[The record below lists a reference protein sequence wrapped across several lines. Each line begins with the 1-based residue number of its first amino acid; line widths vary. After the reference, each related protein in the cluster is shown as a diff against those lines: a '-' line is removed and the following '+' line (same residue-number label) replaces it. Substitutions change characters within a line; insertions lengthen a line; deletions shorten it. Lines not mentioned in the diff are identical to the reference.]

1 MSELIDNAKKKREIL
16 KDLIRRLYDGQAESE
31 VRSRL
36 QHLLGS
42 IPYDDVVKAEQEL
55 INEGLPAEEVI
66 KLCDVHTSVLKG
78 SIDQSGAK
86 DAPEGHP
93 VHTFRQENVALNR
106 EAGALGALYEKA
118 PSVGRDGSEEYIN
131 TMRGHF
137 NALVDVDKHYRR
149 KEYLLFPFLEKHEI
163 TGPPKVMWAK
173 HDEARALLK
182 KALAALEAALKSPEN
197 LQGLVDAEL
206 KPASEAV
213 LDMIYKEEQILLP
226 VSLDALGEEEW
237 YDVYRQSDEIGY
249 CLYDPKTKWR
259 PEKFS
264 EEARKAGEAVEGG
277 RIQLP
282 TGSCTVKELTAILN
296 NLPVDITFVDA
307 DDTVRYFSQGPH
319 RIFDRNR
326 AILGRKVQLCHPP
339 HSVNIVERIIRDFR
353 IGAED
358 SAAFWIRMN
367 KRFIHIEYFALRDD
381 EGAYLGTMEVS
392 QDLTEKRRLEGEQR
406 LPDYK

>member
-16 KDLIRRLYDGQAESE
+16 KDLIRRLHDGQAESE
-31 VRSRL
+31 VRSQL
-36 QHLLGS
+36 QQLLGS
-42 IPYDDVVKAEQEL
+42 IPYEDVVKAEQEL

-78 SIDQSGAK
+78 SIDQSGTK

-93 VHTFRQENVALNR
+93 VHTFRQENIALNR

-118 PSVGRDGSEEYIN
+118 PAIGRDGAEGYIN

-137 NALVDVDKHYRR
+137 NALMDVDKHYRR
-149 KEYLLFPFLEKHEI
+149 KEYLLFPFLEKHGI

-173 HDEARALLK
+173 HDEARAMLK
-182 KALAALEAALKSPEN
+182 KALAALETALKNPEN
-197 LQGLVDAEL
+197 LQRLVDADL
-206 KPASEAV
+206 KPASGAV

-226 VSLDALGEEEW
+226 TSIDTLGEDEW
-237 YDVYRQSDEIGY
+237 YEVYRQSDEIGY
-249 CLYDPKTKWR
+249 CLYDPKTKWM
-259 PEKFS
+259 PEKIS
-264 EEARKAGEAVEGG
+264 AEAMTSAAVAKSG

-282 TGSCTVKELTAILN
+282 SGSFTAQELTAMLN
-296 NLPVDITFVDA
+296 SLPVDITFVDA

-367 KRFIHIEYFALRDD
+367 KRFIHIEYFALRDE

-406 LPDYK
+406 LLNYK

>member
-1 MSELIDNAKKKREIL
+1 M
-16 KDLIRRLYDGQAESE
+16 
-31 VRSRL
+31 
-36 QHLLGS
+36 
-42 IPYDDVVKAEQEL
+42 
-55 INEGLPAEEVI
+55 
-66 KLCDVHTSVLKG
+66 
-78 SIDQSGAK
+78 
-86 DAPEGHP
+86 
-93 VHTFRQENVALNR
+93 
-106 EAGALGALYEKA
+106 ALYEKA
-118 PSVGRDGSEEYIN
+118 SSVGHDGAEEYIN
-131 TMRGHF
+131 TIRGHF
-137 NALVDVDKHYRR
+137 NALMDVDKHYRR

-163 TGPPKVMWAK
+163 TGQPKVMWAK

-182 KALAALEAALKSPEN
+182 KALASLEAALKSPEN

-206 KPASEAV
+206 KPASVAV

-259 PEKFS
+259 PEKLS
-264 EEARKAGEAVEGG
+264 EEVRKAGEAVEGG

-282 TGSCTVKELTAILN
+282 SGSCTVKELTAILN

-367 KRFIHIEYFALRDD
+367 KRFIHIEYFALRDE

>member
-1 MSELIDNAKKKREIL
+1 MSELMDNARKKREIL
-16 KDLIRRLYDGQAESE
+16 KDLIRRLHNGQAESE
-31 VRSRL
+31 VRGQL

-66 KLCDVHTSVLKG
+66 KLCDIHTSVLKG
-78 SIDQSGAK
+78 SIDQSGAR

-93 VHTFRQENVALNR
+93 VHTFRQENIALNW
-106 EAGALGALYEKA
+106 EAGALGALYERVS
-118 PSVGRDGSEEYIN
+118 SVGRDGAVEYIN
-131 TMRGHF
+131 ELRGHF
-137 NALVDVDKHYRR
+137 NALMDVDKHYRR

-182 KALAALEAALKSPEN
+182 KAVSALEAAASAPGDLRK
-197 LQGLVDAEL
+197 LVEGEL
-206 KPASEAV
+206 KPASDAV

-226 VSLDALGEEEW
+226 TSLDTLTDEEW
-237 YDVYRQSDEIGY
+237 YEVYRQSDEIGY
-249 CLYDPKTKWR
+249 CLYDPKAKWR
-259 PEKFS
+259 PEKLATGTQGR
-264 EEARKAGEAVEGG
+264 ETEAGSG

-282 TGSCTVKELTAILN
+282 SGSFTVGELTAILN
-296 NLPVDITFVDA
+296 TLPVDITFVDT
-307 DDTVRYFSQGPH
+307 DDTVRYFSQGKH

-339 HSVNIVERIIRDFR
+339 HSVNIVERILKDFR
-353 IGAED
+353 SGAED

-367 KRFIHIEYFALRDD
+367 NRFIHIEYFALRDVD
-381 EGAYLGTMEVS
+381 GGYFGTLEVS

-406 LPDYK
+406 LLNYK